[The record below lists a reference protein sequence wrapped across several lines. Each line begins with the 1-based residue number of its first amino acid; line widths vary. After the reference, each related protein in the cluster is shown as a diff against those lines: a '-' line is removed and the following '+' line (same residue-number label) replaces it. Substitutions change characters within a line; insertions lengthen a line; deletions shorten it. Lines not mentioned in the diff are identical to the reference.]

1 MYASEL
7 AGSSGLDKGSGCW
20 SDLLLFPCK
29 QYGGSGAHAAVFKH
43 QRGDWQAATRV
54 RDKLIS
60 LRRAINNGWY
70 DDEKQG
76 AINLFLGHYQPC
88 LGQSELWNLDS
99 DHYLH
104 SGVLEIKGR
113 KKIAW
118 SGEPACIDPRIGR
131 ALCCQIHI
139 RALHV
144 AWALVEYAILP
155 QIDPMMH
162 SSGLVTGASTAVPL
176 VKGVV
181 RSAELCCVQMCSALS
196 VTPSMS
202 LLLIWELPGPA

>member
-1 MYASEL
+1 MTLCE
-7 AGSSGLDKGSGCW
+7 
-20 SDLLLFPCK
+20 

-104 SGVLEIKGR
+104 SG
-113 KKIAW
+113 A
-118 SGEPACIDPRIGR
+118 PPRLTAICQESIGR
-131 ALCCQIHI
+131 SWVFRAVVTQQPAVLLLTLRCNAACMLRCQ
-139 RALHV
+139 R
-144 AWALVEYAILP
+144 
-155 QIDPMMH
+155 D
-162 SSGLVTGASTAVPL
+162 GLVLRHS
-176 VKGVV
+176 VV
-181 RSAELCCVQMCSALS
+181 V
-196 VTPSMS
+196 
-202 LLLIWELPGPA
+202 

>member
-1 MYASEL
+1 VCHQRTSVVPYEKPSCRVRNTSL
-7 AGSSGLDKGSGCW
+7 ALNPLLVNKFHYGLGNVTIPE
-20 SDLLLFPCK
+20 FPLGA

-104 SGVLEIKGR
+104 SG
-113 KKIAW
+113 
-118 SGEPACIDPRIGR
+118 
-131 ALCCQIHI
+131 AL
-139 RALHV
+139 
-144 AWALVEYAILP
+144 P
-155 QIDPMMH
+155 D
-162 SSGLVTGASTAVPL
+162 
-176 VKGVV
+176 
-181 RSAELCCVQMCSALS
+181 ALS
-196 VTPSMS
+196 GDFCRIKKRPCLKCTSARVINARLYLDSIGVCVES
-202 LLLIWELPGPA
+202 VCL

>member
-1 MYASEL
+1 M
-7 AGSSGLDKGSGCW
+7 CV
-20 SDLLLFPCK
+20 

-104 SGVLEIKGR
+104 SG
-113 KKIAW
+113 A
-118 SGEPACIDPRIGR
+118 P
-131 ALCCQIHI
+131 
-139 RALHV
+139 
-144 AWALVEYAILP
+144 P
-155 QIDPMMH
+155 QIPAFCQGIVEQP
-162 SSGLVTGASTAVPL
+162 SVFPEASV
-176 VKGVV
+176 
-181 RSAELCCVQMCSALS
+181 SEQHAL
-196 VTPSMS
+196 
-202 LLLIWELPGPA
+202 LGEA